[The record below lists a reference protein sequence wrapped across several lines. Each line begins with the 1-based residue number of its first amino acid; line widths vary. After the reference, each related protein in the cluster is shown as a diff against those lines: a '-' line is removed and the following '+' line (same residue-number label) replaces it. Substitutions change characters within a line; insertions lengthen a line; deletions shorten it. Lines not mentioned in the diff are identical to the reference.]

1 MRKDCRAKEEEEI
14 FEKENLKKQEGKIN
28 KVARVCVW
36 RNRQKKR
43 KIQFVSRIKYDAK
56 TAEKN
61 NHKNKRIK
69 EKWK

>member
-36 RNRQKKR
+36 RNRQKK
-43 KIQFVSRIKYDAK
+43 
-56 TAEKN
+56 EKN
-61 NHKNKRIK
+61 PVR
-69 EKWK
+69 